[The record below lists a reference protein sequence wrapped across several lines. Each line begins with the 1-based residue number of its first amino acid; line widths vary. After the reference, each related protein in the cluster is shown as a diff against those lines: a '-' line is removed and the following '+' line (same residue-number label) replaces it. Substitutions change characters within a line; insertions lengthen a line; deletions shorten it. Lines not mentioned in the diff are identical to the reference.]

1 MTSLPQS
8 PFPASPAEGVF
19 RGLVAQKEVPS
30 DLDETDRNVYA
41 PAAFPSV
48 LSGVREAERSER
60 VAVGELGEGVDL
72 VDLAYHAPANGTV
85 VRQVG
90 EEISDRVKEAH
101 EAQVEEL
108 DEKRQIADVLKD
120 EFEIQL
126 GWNPQTG
133 AMDAM
138 MDGKVMTALRMA
150 GAVVVI
156 KGRFEF

>member
-1 MTSLPQS
+1 MTSQPKS

-48 LSGVREAERSER
+48 LSGVREAERMELD
-60 VAVGELGEGVDL
+60 VVG
-72 VDLAYHAPANGTV
+72 LAYEKPANETV

-90 EEISDRVKEAH
+90 DGLSEQVRRAH
-101 EAQVEEL
+101 DAQVEAL
-108 DEKRQIADVLKD
+108 DEKRGFEEVLKD

-150 GAVVVI
+150 GPVVVI